1 MSDTKRVMIVDD
13 HAAVRR
19 LVRSLFQAQGF
30 DVCDAENGAEAV
42 EKAQKLQP
50 QSIVLD
56 LSMPVMN
63 GFEAARALKIPGVPL
78 VMFTNNAGPAL
89 EREAR
94 AAGILAIV
102 SRPDR
107 PLDHSRDCA
116 AQLEHNPVEPPAV
129 NDGVSLESPEQK
141 FCKLYSCCLLPL
153 LSGFRLD

>member
-1 MSDTKRVMIVDD
+1 M
-13 HAAVRR
+13 
-19 LVRSLFQAQGF
+19 
-30 DVCDAENGAEAV
+30 AETTIRQPHV

-50 QSIVLD
+50 QLIVLD

-63 GFEAARALKIPGVPL
+63 GFEAARAWKIPGVL

-116 AQLEHNPVEPPAV
+116 AQLNTIQSSRRWSMMGFLWRVPSKSSA
-129 NDGVSLESPEQK
+129 N
-141 FCKLYSCCLLPL
+141 YSCCLLPL
-153 LSGFRLD
+153 LSGFRPD

>member
-63 GFEAARALKIPGVPL
+63 GFEAARAWKIPGVL

-102 SRPDR
+102 SRPTDR
-107 PLDHSRDCA
+107 LITHA
-116 AQLEHNPVEPPAV
+116 TA
-129 NDGVSLESPEQK
+129 
-141 FCKLYSCCLLPL
+141 LLN
-153 LSGFRLD
+153 

>member
-63 GFEAARALKIPGVPL
+63 GFEAARAWKIPGVL

-116 AQLEHNPVEPPAV
+116 AQLNTIQSSRRRSMMGFLWRVPSKSSA
-129 NDGVSLESPEQK
+129 N
-141 FCKLYSCCLLPL
+141 YSCCLLPL
-153 LSGFRLD
+153 LSGFRPD